1 MVRQRVIGLTLT
13 ASLLASVA
21 VGCSQ
26 TTSSNEGTSSQTPAS
41 NGGTSTQV
49 PAAKEKTKL
58 RVAVGTEGL
67 QYVEGSQNI
76 NEDPYVKKLREL
88 SGIDVQ
94 LELIPHKD
102 FNQKLTLIFAG
113 GDLPQLLQTRGINMP
128 ETAPAVDNGALYELN
143 ELLDKYGPNLKKNIP
158 KEAWDYGGV
167 SKNGKI
173 YGIPTLN
180 PTPNDVV
187 NFVRKDWLD
196 KLNLSVPKTVDEYI
210 NMLRAFRDKDPNG
223 NGKQDEIPYSG
234 REKLAWTEMFFG
246 AYGVVPADWTLE
258 NGQLVP
264 NTVRAPM
271 KEALKVYRTLYSEKL
286 LDNEVFVQQPKDWDA
301 KIKAQGIVGL
311 WHHVPRLADK
321 WAGEVMTGTP
331 TAKLDIIPAPTGPDG
346 KGGLTIK
353 SIVGQNVW
361 VIPKS
366 NKKPEDAIKFLD
378 WFYSDAAQ
386 KFLLYGIE
394 GVDHTVNG
402 GQIKYNFPVKTEDI
416 YREEMHLTW
425 LRFVSPSH
433 ILNKEFMKDRPNGE
447 MVSKGIEVASKE
459 GRKND
464 ALGMPVMPT
473 LQARPELGRD
483 GLWLEFAA
491 KVITGKES
499 VDNFDKFVED
509 WKKRG
514 GDQLIKEATQWY
526 NSVNKK

>member
-1 MVRQRVIGLTLT
+1 MVSSRVIKMSLA
-13 ASLLASVA
+13 ASLIAGSA
-21 VGCSQ
+21 VGCS
-26 TTSSNEGTSSQTPAS
+26 TAPAS
-41 NGGTSTQV
+41 KGGSTSDG
-49 PAAKEKTKL
+49 AAPKEKTKL
-58 RVAVGTEGL
+58 KVTLGSEGL
-67 QYVEGSQNI
+67 QYIEGSQNI

-88 SGIDVQ
+88 SNFDVQ
-94 LELIPHKD
+94 LEVIPHKD
-102 FNQKLTLIFAG
+102 FNQKLTLVFAG
-113 GDLPQLLQTRGINMP
+113 GELPDLLQTRGINTP
-128 ETAPAVDNGALYELN
+128 EAAPAVDNGALHELN
-143 ELLDKYGPNLKKNIP
+143 DLIDKYGPNLKKYIP

-196 KLNLSVPKTVDEYI
+196 KLNMPVPKTVDEYI

-223 NGKQDEIPYSG
+223 NGKPDEIPYSG

-246 AYGVVPADWTLE
+246 AYGVIPADWTFE

-264 NTVRAPM
+264 NLIRPQM

-301 KIKAQGIVGL
+301 KIKAQGLVGL

-321 WAGEVMTGTP
+321 WAGEVTAGTSS
-331 TAKLDIIPAPTGPDG
+331 AKLDIIPAPVGPDG
-346 KGGLTIK
+346 KGGMTIK
-353 SIVGQNVW
+353 SAVGQNVW

-366 NKKPEDAIKFLD
+366 NKKPENVIKFLD
-378 WFYSDAAQ
+378 WFFSEQAQ
-386 KFLLYGIE
+386 NFLLYGIE
-394 GVDHTVNG
+394 GTDHTVEG
-402 GQIKYNFPVKTEDI
+402 GKIKYKFPTKPEDV

-425 LRFVSPSH
+425 LRLVSASH
-433 ILNKEFMKDRPNGE
+433 ILNKDFMKERPYGD
-447 MVSKGIEVASKE
+447 MVSKGIEVAAKE

-499 VDNFDKFVED
+499 VDNFEKFVED

-526 NSVNKK
+526 NTNNKK